1 MTKEMLSFF
10 NLSQL
15 PFTKEIKTDQLH
27 LLPSVEK
34 ALSSVRLLVE
44 VKGIGVMTGKS
55 GCGKSCVLRLLKGQL
70 NPALYKIIYICHSS
84 IGVHE
89 FYTHLASALG
99 IPPRGRR
106 AAIFRDIKERISFLN
121 KSEKIHPVLLLDE
134 AHLLSYDILQEIR
147 LLTNFEIDSFNALTV
162 CLCGQETLT
171 QKFGLTFLES
181 LVNSISITIQIDNLP
196 KEETFSFI
204 EKRINDC
211 GNSSSLYTKGA
222 LTLIHQASA
231 GIFRSIGTIAQ
242 AALHK
247 AYLSKAHQVEAEHV
261 KMVIGR

>member
-1 MTKEMLSFF
+1 MLSYF

-15 PFTKEIKTDQLH
+15 PFTKEIKEDQLH

-34 ALSSVRLLVE
+34 TLSSIRMLVE
-44 VKGIGVMTGKS
+44 TKGIGVMTGKS
-55 GCGKSCVLRLLKGQL
+55 GCGKSCILRLLKGQL

-89 FYTHLASALG
+89 FYTHLAASFGL
-99 IPPRGRR
+99 PPKGRR
-106 AAIFRDIKERISFLN
+106 AAMFRDIKDRISFLN
-121 KSEKIHPVLLLDE
+121 KSERIHPVLLLDE
-134 AHLLSYDILQEIR
+134 AQLLSYDILQEIR

-162 CLCGQETLT
+162 CLCGQESLT
-171 QKFGLTFLES
+171 QKFGLTLLES

-211 GNSSSLYTKGA
+211 GNSSPLFTKSA
-222 LTLIHQASA
+222 LALIHQTSA

-242 AALHK
+242 AALYK
-247 AYLSKAHQVEAEHV
+247 AFLSKAHQVEAEHV
-261 KMVIGR
+261 KAVIER